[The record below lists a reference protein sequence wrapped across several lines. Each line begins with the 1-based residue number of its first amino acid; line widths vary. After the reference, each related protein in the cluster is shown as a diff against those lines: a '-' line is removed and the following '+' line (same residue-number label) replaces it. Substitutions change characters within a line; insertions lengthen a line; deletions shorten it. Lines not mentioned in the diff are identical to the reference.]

1 MRRLS
6 PEAAKELLTGNEEIA
21 FVDVRE
27 HGQYG
32 EGHPFFVV
40 NLPYSRLELD
50 VPDLIPRTAV
60 KVLLLD
66 DNDGVAEKAARRLLS
81 IGYDDICLLEGGA
94 PAWKEAGYT
103 LFKGVNLP
111 SKAFGELVEHTMGTP
126 SISVE
131 ELEARRRRGDQFIV
145 LDGRSPQEYRGMNI
159 PGAISC
165 PNAELPHRL
174 PMMVTDPNLNVV
186 INCAGRTRS
195 IIGAQSLR
203 NLQPENTVYA
213 LKNGTQGWCLSGL
226 ELERGTEPAELPE
239 LDQAAFAVSR
249 ERAAILRSRFSIPQ
263 IDSETLARWKA
274 DAARTLYVFDVRTAK
289 EYAAGHI
296 ATANHAPGGQL
307 VQATDQWVAV
317 RGSRIVLSDDT
328 GLRAANTALWL
339 RGMGHDVYVLDH
351 DASREIHVTCP
362 ESKHSPPSL
371 PVTTP
376 GELSARLRQGAVLLD
391 LSPGMTYR
399 REHIQGAVW
408 AIRPRLDRL
417 VVAIGTDIIIAS
429 RQAEIAELAA
439 IDLQEHG
446 HSRISRLEGGL
457 DDWRKAGLTIMA
469 SVDQPGENE
478 CIDFLFFVHSR
489 HDGDL
494 EASRRY
500 LEWEVNLL
508 RQVDAQELSTLNPPA
523 SPVASVHDSRT

>member
-1 MRRLS
+1 MQRLS
-6 PEAAKELLTGNEEIA
+6 PAVARELLTANEEIA

-50 VPDLIPRTAV
+50 VADRIPRKTV

-66 DNDGVAEKAARRLLS
+66 DNDGVADKAARRLTTL
-81 IGYDDICLLEGGA
+81 GYDDVCLLEGGA
-94 PAWKEAGYT
+94 RAWKEAGYT

-111 SKAFGELVEHTMGTP
+111 SKAFGELVEHAMGTP

-131 ELEARRRRGDQFIV
+131 ELNERRNQGDQFVI
-145 LDGRSPQEYRGMNI
+145 LDGRSPQEFRTMNI
-159 PGAISC
+159 PGARSC

-174 PMMVTDPNLNVV
+174 PMMVNDSHVTVV

-203 NLQPENTVYA
+203 NLQPGNSIYA

-239 LDQAAFAVSR
+239 LDEASIAVSR
-249 ERAAILRSRFSIPQ
+249 ERAATLMSRFGIPE
-263 IDSETLARWKA
+263 IDTETLSSWRT
-274 DAARTLYVFDVRTAK
+274 DAARTLYLFDVRTAK
-289 EYAAGHI
+289 EYAADHVTG
-296 ATANHAPGGQL
+296 ATHAPGGQL

-317 RGSRIVLSDDT
+317 RGARIVLSDDT

-339 RGMGHDVYVLDH
+339 RGMGHNVYVLRD
-351 DASREIHVTCP
+351 DASTKNDLTGSELK
-362 ESKHSPPSL
+362 EPPLRL
-371 PVTTP
+371 PVTTLDALP
-376 GELSARLRQGAVLLD
+376 ARLANGALLLD
-391 LSPGMTYR
+391 LSPGIDYR
-399 REHIQGAVW
+399 KDHIEGAVW
-408 AIRPRLDRL
+408 AIRPRLDL
-417 VVAIGTDIIIAS
+417 LDVATETNIILAS
-429 RQAEIAELAA
+429 RGREIAELAA
-439 IDLQEHG
+439 IDLRERG
-446 HSRISRLEGGL
+446 VSKISRLEGGPA
-457 DDWRKAGLTIMA
+457 DWRKAGLTVVA
-469 SVDQPGENE
+469 SADQPSEKD

-494 EASRRY
+494 DASRRY
-500 LEWEVNLL
+500 LEWETNLL
-508 RQVDAQELSTLNPPA
+508 NQVDAQELSTLNPPA
-523 SPVASVHDSRT
+523 S